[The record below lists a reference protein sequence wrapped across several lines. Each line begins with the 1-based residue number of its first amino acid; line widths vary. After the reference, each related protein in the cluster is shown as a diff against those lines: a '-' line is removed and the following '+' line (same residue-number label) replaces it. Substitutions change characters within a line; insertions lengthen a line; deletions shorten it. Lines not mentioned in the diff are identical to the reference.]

1 MEIIKVS
8 RIQAKEMF
16 ALEAKENGY
25 RTNNCSHYTQGFEVI
40 YEDGSKSWC
49 PCNVIAHNSI
59 PSYDKYF
66 IPERESDMPEYLNIM
81 YDEFDELKNKFTKLQ
96 DFIKS
101 NNFKQLDLCRQNY
114 LKLQYTFMEGYLS
127 VLSHRIYD
135 EMKLNGTATKRR

>member
-16 ALEAKENGY
+16 ALEAQENGY
-25 RTNNCSHYTQGFEVI
+25 RVNNCHNHTPGFEVT
-40 YEDGSKSWC
+40 YEDGYKSWC

-66 IPERESDMPEYLNIM
+66 IPERMPNMPEYLDRLH
-81 YDEFDELKNKFTKLQ
+81 DEFDNLKDKFDKLS
-96 DFIKS
+96 DFIKTDK
-101 NNFKQLDLCRQNY
+101 FKQFDLCRQNY

-127 VLSHRIYD
+127 VLSHRIFD
-135 EMKLNGTATKRR
+135 EMKLNGIETKMR

>member
-16 ALEAKENGY
+16 AIEATENGY
-25 RTNNCSHYTQGFEVI
+25 RADGCHNHTPGFEVT
-40 YEDGSKSWC
+40 YEDGYKSWC
-49 PCNVIAHNSI
+49 PCSVLSRNGI

-66 IPERESDMPEYLNIM
+66 IPERQSNMPEYINRM
-81 YDEFDELKNKFTKLQ
+81 HDEFDGLKDKFTKLQ
-96 DFIKS
+96 DFIKTDEY
-101 NNFKQLDLCRQNY
+101 KRLEPCRQNY

-135 EMKLNGTATKRR
+135 EMKLNGIEVKMR